1 MNCPY
6 CLKDLTVVRNSRSTK
21 SNSQIWRRRE
31 CLGCG
36 EIFTTHEVVD
46 LSHLV
51 VVKKSGR
58 VEKFSRVK
66 LFAGIYGAASGSRM
80 PQMEKYID
88 IITEH
93 VEREL
98 LALRKK
104 KLSSLE
110 IGEVVLDVL
119 RREHIS
125 TFLRFLSRF
134 KNIITEQQ
142 LRSEMKKYLGS

>member
-1 MNCPY
+1 
-6 CLKDLTVVRNSRSTK
+6 
-21 SNSQIWRRRE
+21 
-31 CLGCG
+31 
-36 EIFTTHEVVD
+36 
-46 LSHLV
+46 V